1 MSYTSRLI
9 LESIITQEDILSHG
23 GVGGERKISLR
34 DYFLRHRGVRVEG
47 NFLENISE
55 GGLSEIPRSSCG
67 KEYPKKYHR
76 GTTVLQR
83 GITV

>member
-55 GGLSEIPRSSCG
+55 GGLFEPPRSSCG
-67 KEYPKKYHR
+67 EEYPRTDNR
-76 GTTVLQR
+76 GSTL
-83 GITV
+83 